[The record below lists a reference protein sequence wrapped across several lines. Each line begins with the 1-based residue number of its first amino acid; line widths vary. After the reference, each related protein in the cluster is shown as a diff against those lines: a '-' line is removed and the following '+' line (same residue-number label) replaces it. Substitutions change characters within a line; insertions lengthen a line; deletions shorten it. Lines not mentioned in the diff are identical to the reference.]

1 MIKKEINRISE
12 VGKALISVEGN
23 PGVALNH
30 VVELLD
36 ADTNQ
41 SLSFAKAINISENS
55 TRFQVFNGTGGLST
69 KTKLRMHEVPLTA
82 GFSYNMLGRTFDG
95 IGQVADNGPEVI
107 FEKQLETSLDTLN
120 PTVRLVPKQPLWT
133 GIPMIDVFNTLVKS
147 QKIPIFASPTEPYNR
162 LLSQIAMGAQAD
174 VIIFA
179 GIGLKFDEYHYFKD
193 QLSQSGNIDK
203 TIMFVHLAGESQ
215 IKGLMLPDVAL
226 SVAREFADQGKDA
239 LVLLTDMTNWSNI
252 LRNVANYQDMI
263 PSLQGYPGSLYSE
276 LARRYEVAADIEGAG
291 SITIIGA
298 TTLESLED
306 PVPDNTGYITEGQ
319 RFLRHDSDTG
329 KVIVDP
335 FRSLSRLK
343 QLVIGK
349 QTREDHNQVMNTA
362 IRLYADAADAKTK
375 LENGFDLSD
384 YDLRALDFAKDYSLN
399 LLSIDV
405 NINVTEMLERAWS
418 LFAKYFSKAEVS
430 IKEDLIEKYWPKEEK

>member
-1 MIKKEINRISE
+1 MIRKEVNRISE

-36 ADTNQ
+36 ADNSQ

-55 TRFQVFNGTGGLST
+55 TRFQVFNGTQGLST
-69 KTKLRMHEVPLTA
+69 RTRLRMHEVPLTA
-82 GFSYNMLGRTFDG
+82 GFSHNMLGRSFDG
-95 IGQVADNGPEVI
+95 AGQVSDGGPEVI
-107 FEKQLETSLDTLN
+107 FDKQLSTRLDTLN
-120 PTVRLVPKQPLWT
+120 PTVRLVPKQPMWT

-147 QKIPIFASPTEPYNR
+147 QKIPIFAGPTEPYNR
-162 LLSQIAMGAQAD
+162 LLSQIAQGAQAD

-179 GIGLKFDEYHYFKD
+179 GIGLKYDEYHYFKE
-193 QLSQSGNIDK
+193 QLSQSGNMGK
-203 TIMFVHLAGESQ
+203 TIMFSHLAGESQ

-226 SVAREFADQGKDA
+226 SVAREFADEGKDV

-276 LARRYEVAADIEGAG
+276 LARRYEVAADIDGAG

-319 RFLRHDSDTG
+319 FFLENG
-329 KVIVDP
+329 KLKLA
-335 FRSLSRLK
+335 RSLSRLK
-343 QLVIGK
+343 QQVNGD
-349 QTREDHNQVMNTA
+349 TRSDHRAIMTVMA
-362 IRLYADAADAKTK
+362 SLLADAEKAYEAAEVGAANDAFSQK
-375 LENGFDLSD
+375 LLRYRSDFIENMEEPFGEPVDLET
-384 YDLRALDFAKDYSLN
+384 ALDQCWDILKRHFEP
-399 LLSIDV
+399 
-405 NINVTEMLERAWS
+405 TETGM
-418 LFAKYFSKAEVS
+418 SK
-430 IKEDLIEKYWPKEEK
+430 KLIEEYWNK

>member
-1 MIKKEINRISE
+1 MIRKEINRISE

-30 VVELLD
+30 IVELLD
-36 ADTNQ
+36 AESNQ
-41 SLSFAKAINISENS
+41 SLSFAKAINITENS
-55 TRFQVFNGTGGLST
+55 TRFQVFNGTSGLST
-69 KTKLRMHEVPLTA
+69 KTRIRMHEVPLSA

-95 IGQVADNGPEVI
+95 IGDVADNGPEVI
-107 FEKQLETSLDTLN
+107 YEKQLSTRLDTLN

-162 LLSQIAMGAQAD
+162 LLSQIAQGAQAD

-179 GIGLKFDEYHYFKD
+179 GIGLKFDEYQYFKD

-319 RFLRHDSDTG
+319 FFLENG
-329 KVIVDP
+329 KLKLA
-335 FRSLSRLK
+335 RSLSRLK
-343 QLVIGK
+343 QQVNGD
-349 QTREDHNQVMNTA
+349 TRDDHRPIMTA
-362 IRLYADAADAKTK
+362 MASLLADAEKAYEAAEVGAANDAFSQK
-375 LENGFDLSD
+375 LLGYRRDFIENMEEPFGDPMELEA
-384 YDLRALDFAKDYSLN
+384 ALDKCWDILRRHFEPTETG
-399 LLSIDV
+399 LS
-405 NINVTEMLERAWS
+405 
-418 LFAKYFSKAEVS
+418 KK
-430 IKEDLIEKYWPKEEK
+430 LIEQYWNKN

>member
-1 MIKKEINRISE
+1 MIRKELNRISE

-30 VVELLD
+30 VVELLE
-36 ADTNQ
+36 ADSNQ
-41 SLSFAKAINISENS
+41 SLSFAKAINIAEYS
-55 TRFQVFNGTGGLST
+55 TRFQVFNGTQGLST
-69 KTKLRMHEVPLTA
+69 KTRIRMHEVPLTA
-82 GFSYNMLGRTFDG
+82 GFSHNMLGRSFDG
-95 IGQVADNGPEVI
+95 VGKVSDGGPEVI
-107 FEKQLETSLDTLN
+107 FNKQLSTRLDTLN
-120 PTVRLVPKQPLWT
+120 PTVRLVPKQPMWT

-147 QKIPIFASPTEPYNR
+147 QKIPIFAGPTEPYNR
-162 LLSQIAMGAQAD
+162 LLSQIAQGAQAD

-179 GIGLKFDEYHYFKD
+179 GIGLKYDEYHYFRE
-193 QLSQSGNIDK
+193 QLSQSGNMGK
-203 TIMFVHLAGESQ
+203 TIMFSHLAGESQ

-226 SVAREFADQGKDA
+226 SVAREFADEGKDV

-319 RFLRHDSDTG
+319 FFLENG
-329 KVIVDP
+329 KLKLA
-335 FRSLSRLK
+335 RSLSRLK
-343 QLVIGK
+343 QQVNGD
-349 QTREDHNQVMNTA
+349 TRSDHRPIMTVMA
-362 IRLYADAADAKTK
+362 SLLADAEKAFEAAEVGAANDAFSQK
-375 LENGFDLSD
+375 LLRYRSDFIENMEEPFGDPVNLET
-384 YDLRALDFAKDYSLN
+384 ALDTCWDILRRHFEPTETGMSKK
-399 LLSIDV
+399 LL
-405 NINVTEMLERAWS
+405 EQ
-418 LFAKYFSKAEVS
+418 
-430 IKEDLIEKYWPKEEK
+430 YWNK

>member
-319 RFLRHDSDTG
+319 FFLENG
-329 KVIVDP
+329 KLKLA
-335 FRSLSRLK
+335 RSLSRLK
-343 QLVIGK
+343 QQVNGN
-349 QTREDHNQVMNTA
+349 TRSDHRPIMTA
-362 IRLYADAADAKTK
+362 MASLLADAEKAYEAAEVGAANDAFSQK
-375 LENGFDLSD
+375 LLAYRSD
-384 YDLRALDFAKDYSLN
+384 FIANMEEPFGDPLELDAALDRCWEILKRHFEPTETG
-399 LLSIDV
+399 LS
-405 NINVTEMLERAWS
+405 
-418 LFAKYFSKAEVS
+418 KK
-430 IKEDLIEKYWPKEEK
+430 LIEEYWDNQN

>member
-1 MIKKEINRISE
+1 MIRKEVNRISE

-30 VVELLD
+30 VVELLE
-36 ADTNQ
+36 ADSSK
-41 SLSFAKAINISENS
+41 SLSFAKAINIAEDS
-55 TRFQVFNGTGGLST
+55 TRFQVFNGTQGLST
-69 KTKLRMHEVPLTA
+69 RTRIRMHEVPLTA
-82 GFSYNMLGRTFDG
+82 GFSHNMLGRSFDG
-95 IGQVADNGPEVI
+95 VGRVSDGGPEVI
-107 FEKQLETSLDTLN
+107 FTKQLSTRLDTLN
-120 PTVRLVPKQPLWT
+120 PTVRLVPKQPMWT

-147 QKIPIFASPTEPYNR
+147 QKIPIFAGPTEPYNR
-162 LLSQIAMGAQAD
+162 LLSQIAQGAQAD

-179 GIGLKFDEYHYFKD
+179 GIGLKYDEYHYFKE
-193 QLSQSGNIDK
+193 QLSQSGNMGK
-203 TIMFVHLAGESQ
+203 TIMFSHLAGESQ

-226 SVAREFADQGKDA
+226 SVAREFADEGKDV

-319 RFLRHDSDTG
+319 FFLENG
-329 KVIVDP
+329 KLKLA
-335 FRSLSRLK
+335 RSLSRLK
-343 QLVIGK
+343 QQVNGD
-349 QTREDHNQVMNTA
+349 TRNDHRPIMTVMA
-362 IRLYADAADAKTK
+362 SLLADAEKAFEAAEVGAANDAFSQK
-375 LENGFDLSD
+375 LLRYRSDFIENMEEPFGDPVNLET
-384 YDLRALDFAKDYSLN
+384 ALDTCWDILRRHFEPTETGMSKK
-399 LLSIDV
+399 LL
-405 NINVTEMLERAWS
+405 EQ
-418 LFAKYFSKAEVS
+418 
-430 IKEDLIEKYWPKEEK
+430 YWDK

>member
-1 MIKKEINRISE
+1 MMIKKEINRISE

-55 TRFQVFNGTGGLST
+55 TRFQVFNGTSGLST

-147 QKIPIFASPTEPYNR
+147 QKIPIFAAPTEPYNR
-162 LLSQIAMGAQAD
+162 LLSQIALGAQAD

-319 RFLRHDSDTG
+319 FFLENG
-329 KVIVDP
+329 KLKLA
-335 FRSLSRLK
+335 RSLSRLK
-343 QLVIGK
+343 QQVNGN
-349 QTREDHNQVMNTA
+349 TRSDHRPIMTA
-362 IRLYADAADAKTK
+362 MASLLADAEKAYEAAEVGAANDAFSQKLLAYRADFIANMEEPFGDPIE
-375 LENGFDLSD
+375 LDA
-384 YDLRALDFAKDYSLN
+384 ALDRCWEILKRHFEPTETG
-399 LLSIDV
+399 LSKKLID
-405 NINVTEMLERAWS
+405 E
-418 LFAKYFSKAEVS
+418 
-430 IKEDLIEKYWPKEEK
+430 YWDQQN

>member
-1 MIKKEINRISE
+1 MIKKEINKISE

-36 ADTNQ
+36 AESNQ
-41 SLSFAKAINISENS
+41 CLSFAKAINISENS
-55 TRFQVFNGTGGLST
+55 TRFQVFNGTSGLST
-69 KTKLRMHEVPLTA
+69 RTRIRMHEVPLSA

-95 IGQVADNGPEVI
+95 IGNVADNGPEVI
-107 FEKQLETSLDTLN
+107 FEKQLSTSLDTLN

-162 LLSQIAMGAQAD
+162 LLSQIAQGAQAD

-179 GIGLKFDEYHYFKD
+179 GIGLKFDEYQYFKD

-203 TIMFVHLAGESQ
+203 TIMFIHFAGESQ

-226 SVAREFADQGKDA
+226 SVAREFADQGKDV

-319 RFLRHDSDTG
+319 FFLENG
-329 KVIVDP
+329 KLKLA
-335 FRSLSRLK
+335 RSLSRLK
-343 QLVIGK
+343 QQVNGK
-349 QTREDHNQVMNTA
+349 TRNDHRPIMTA
-362 IRLYADAADAKTK
+362 MSSLLADAEKAYEAAEVGAANDTFSQKLLGYRSDFIENMEEPFGEPLELDA
-375 LENGFDLSD
+375 
-384 YDLRALDFAKDYSLN
+384 ALDKCWDILRRHFEPTETG
-399 LLSIDV
+399 LS
-405 NINVTEMLERAWS
+405 
-418 LFAKYFSKAEVS
+418 KK
-430 IKEDLIEKYWPKEEK
+430 LIEQYWNKD

>member
-147 QKIPIFASPTEPYNR
+147 QKIPIFASPTGPYNR

-319 RFLRHDSDTG
+319 FFLENG
-329 KVIVDP
+329 KLKLA
-335 FRSLSRLK
+335 RSLSRLK
-343 QLVIGK
+343 QQVNGN
-349 QTREDHNQVMNTA
+349 TRSDHRPIMTA
-362 IRLYADAADAKTK
+362 MASLLADAEKAYEAAEVGAANDAFSQKLLAYRADFIANMEEPFGDPIE
-375 LENGFDLSD
+375 LDA
-384 YDLRALDFAKDYSLN
+384 ALDRCWEILKRHFEPTETG
-399 LLSIDV
+399 LSKKLID
-405 NINVTEMLERAWS
+405 E
-418 LFAKYFSKAEVS
+418 
-430 IKEDLIEKYWPKEEK
+430 YWGQQN

>member
-215 IKGLMLPDVAL
+215 IKGLMVPDVAL

-319 RFLRHDSDTG
+319 FFLENG
-329 KVIVDP
+329 KLKLA
-335 FRSLSRLK
+335 RSLSRLK
-343 QLVIGK
+343 QQVNGN
-349 QTREDHNQVMNTA
+349 TRSDHRPIMTA
-362 IRLYADAADAKTK
+362 MASLLADAEKAYEAAEVGAANDAFSQKLLAYRADFIANMEEPFGDPIE
-375 LENGFDLSD
+375 LDA
-384 YDLRALDFAKDYSLN
+384 ALDRCWEILKRHFEPTETG
-399 LLSIDV
+399 LSKKLID
-405 NINVTEMLERAWS
+405 E
-418 LFAKYFSKAEVS
+418 
-430 IKEDLIEKYWPKEEK
+430 YWDQQN

>member
-1 MIKKEINRISE
+1 MIRKEINKINE

-36 ADTNQ
+36 AKTNQ
-41 SLSFAKAINISENS
+41 SISFAKAINITEES
-55 TRFQVFNGTGGLST
+55 TRFQVFNGTQGLST
-69 KTKLRMHEVPLTA
+69 QTKIRMHEVPLTA
-82 GFSYNMLGRTFDG
+82 GFSNKMLGRIFDG
-95 IGQVADNGPEVI
+95 IGNVIDDGPEVL
-107 FEKQLETSLDTLN
+107 FDKQVSTQLDTLN
-120 PTVRLVPKQPLWT
+120 PTVRLVPKQPMWT

-147 QKIPIFASPTEPYNR
+147 QKIPIFAGPTEPYNR
-162 LLSQIAMGAQAD
+162 LLSQIAQGAQAD

-179 GIGLKFDEYHYFKD
+179 GIGLKYDEFQYFKD
-193 QLSQSGNIDK
+193 ELSNSGNIDK
-203 TIMFVHLAGESQ
+203 TIMFSHLAGESQ

-226 SVAREFADQGKDA
+226 SVAREFADQGKDV

-252 LRNVANYQDMI
+252 LRNVANYQDQI

-319 RFLRHDSDTG
+319 FFLENG
-329 KVIVDP
+329 KLKLA
-335 FRSLSRLK
+335 RSLSRLK
-343 QLVIGK
+343 QAVNGK
-349 QTREDHNQVMNTA
+349 TRSDHRAIMTA
-362 IRLYADAADAKTK
+362 MASLLADAEKAYEASEVGAANDAYSQK
-375 LENGFDLSD
+375 LLRYRDDFIENMEEPFGDPLQLEGALEKCWDILRRHFEPTETGLSKK
-384 YDLRALDFAKDYSLN
+384 L
-399 LLSIDV
+399 I
-405 NINVTEMLERAWS
+405 
-418 LFAKYFSKAEVS
+418 AEYW
-430 IKEDLIEKYWPKEEK
+430 EK

>member
-1 MIKKEINRISE
+1 MIRKEVNRISE

-30 VVELLD
+30 VVELLE
-36 ADTNQ
+36 ADSSK
-41 SLSFAKAINISENS
+41 SLSFAKAINIAEDS
-55 TRFQVFNGTGGLST
+55 TRFQVFNGTQGLST
-69 KTKLRMHEVPLTA
+69 RTRIRMHEVPLTA
-82 GFSYNMLGRTFDG
+82 GFSHNMLGRSFDG
-95 IGQVADNGPEVI
+95 VGRVSDGGPEVI
-107 FEKQLETSLDTLN
+107 FTRQLSTRLDTLN
-120 PTVRLVPKQPLWT
+120 PTVRLVPKQPMWT

-147 QKIPIFASPTEPYNR
+147 QKIPIFAGPTEPYNR
-162 LLSQIAMGAQAD
+162 LLSQIAQGAQAD

-179 GIGLKFDEYHYFKD
+179 GIGLKYDEYHYFKE
-193 QLSQSGNIDK
+193 QLSQSGNMGK
-203 TIMFVHLAGESQ
+203 TIMFSHLAGESQ

-226 SVAREFADQGKDA
+226 SVAREFADEGKDV

-319 RFLRHDSDTG
+319 FFLENG
-329 KVIVDP
+329 KLKLA
-335 FRSLSRLK
+335 RSLSRLK
-343 QLVIGK
+343 QQVNGD
-349 QTREDHNQVMNTA
+349 TRNDHRPIMTVMA
-362 IRLYADAADAKTK
+362 SLLADAEKAFEAAEVGAANDAFSQK
-375 LENGFDLSD
+375 LLRYRSDFIENMEEPFGDPVNLET
-384 YDLRALDFAKDYSLN
+384 ALDTCWDILRRHFEPTETGMSKK
-399 LLSIDV
+399 LL
-405 NINVTEMLERAWS
+405 EQ
-418 LFAKYFSKAEVS
+418 
-430 IKEDLIEKYWPKEEK
+430 YWDK

>member
-1 MIKKEINRISE
+1 MIRKEVNRISE

-30 VVELLD
+30 VVELLE
-36 ADTNQ
+36 ADSSQ
-41 SLSFAKAINISENS
+41 SLSFAKAINISEDY
-55 TRFQVFNGTGGLST
+55 TRFQVFNGTQGLST
-69 KTKLRMHEVPLTA
+69 KTRIRMHEVPLTA
-82 GFSYNMLGRTFDG
+82 GFSHNMLGRSFDG
-95 IGQVADNGPEVI
+95 VGQVSDGGPEVI
-107 FEKQLETSLDTLN
+107 FDKQLSTRLDTLN
-120 PTVRLVPKQPLWT
+120 PTVRLVPKQPMWT

-147 QKIPIFASPTEPYNR
+147 QKIPIFAGPTEPYNR
-162 LLSQIAMGAQAD
+162 LLSQIAQGAQAD

-179 GIGLKFDEYHYFKD
+179 GIGLKYDEYHYFKE
-193 QLSQSGNIDK
+193 QLSQSGNMGK
-203 TIMFVHLAGESQ
+203 TIMFSHLAGESQ

-226 SVAREFADQGKDA
+226 SVAREFADEGKDV

-319 RFLRHDSDTG
+319 FFLENG
-329 KVIVDP
+329 KLKLA
-335 FRSLSRLK
+335 RSLSRLK
-343 QLVIGK
+343 QQVNGD
-349 QTREDHNQVMNTA
+349 TRNDHRPIMTVMA
-362 IRLYADAADAKTK
+362 SLLADAEKAFEAAEVGAANDAFSQK
-375 LENGFDLSD
+375 LLRYRSDFIENMEEPFGDPVNLET
-384 YDLRALDFAKDYSLN
+384 ALDTCWDILRRHFEPTETGMSKK
-399 LLSIDV
+399 LL
-405 NINVTEMLERAWS
+405 EQ
-418 LFAKYFSKAEVS
+418 
-430 IKEDLIEKYWPKEEK
+430 YWNK

>member
-1 MIKKEINRISE
+1 MMIKKEINRISE

-55 TRFQVFNGTGGLST
+55 TRFQVFNGTSGLST

-147 QKIPIFASPTEPYNR
+147 QKIPIFAAPTEPYNR
-162 LLSQIAMGAQAD
+162 LLSQIALGAQAD

-319 RFLRHDSDTG
+319 FFLENG
-329 KVIVDP
+329 KLKLA
-335 FRSLSRLK
+335 RSLSRLK
-343 QLVIGK
+343 QQVNGN
-349 QTREDHNQVMNTA
+349 TRSDHRPIMTA
-362 IRLYADAADAKTK
+362 MASLLADAEKAYEAAEVGAANDAFSQK
-375 LENGFDLSD
+375 LLAYRSD
-384 YDLRALDFAKDYSLN
+384 FIANMEEPFGDPIELDAALDRCWEILKRHFEPTETG
-399 LLSIDV
+399 LSKKLID
-405 NINVTEMLERAWS
+405 E
-418 LFAKYFSKAEVS
+418 
-430 IKEDLIEKYWPKEEK
+430 YWDQQN

>member
-319 RFLRHDSDTG
+319 FFLENG
-329 KVIVDP
+329 KLKLA
-335 FRSLSRLK
+335 RSLSRLK
-343 QLVIGK
+343 QQVNGN
-349 QTREDHNQVMNTA
+349 TRSDHRPIMTA
-362 IRLYADAADAKTK
+362 MASLLADAEKAYEAAEVGAANDAFSQKLLAYRADFIANMEEPFGDPIE
-375 LENGFDLSD
+375 LDA
-384 YDLRALDFAKDYSLN
+384 ALDRCWEILKRHFEPTETG
-399 LLSIDV
+399 LSKKLID
-405 NINVTEMLERAWS
+405 E
-418 LFAKYFSKAEVS
+418 
-430 IKEDLIEKYWPKEEK
+430 YWDQQN

>member
-1 MIKKEINRISE
+1 MIRKEVNRISE

-30 VVELLD
+30 MVELLD
-36 ADTNQ
+36 ADNSQ
-41 SLSFAKAINISENS
+41 SLSFAKAINIAENS
-55 TRFQVFNGTGGLST
+55 TRFQVFNGTQGLST
-69 KTKLRMHEVPLTA
+69 KTRIRMHEVPLTA
-82 GFSYNMLGRTFDG
+82 GFSHNMLGRSFDG
-95 IGQVADNGPEVI
+95 AGQVSDGGPEVI
-107 FEKQLETSLDTLN
+107 FDKQLSTRLDTLN
-120 PTVRLVPKQPLWT
+120 PTVRLVPKQPMWT

-147 QKIPIFASPTEPYNR
+147 QKIPIFAGPTEPYNR
-162 LLSQIAMGAQAD
+162 LLSQIAQGAQAD

-179 GIGLKFDEYHYFKD
+179 GIGLKYDEYHYFKE
-193 QLSQSGNIDK
+193 QLSQSGNMGK
-203 TIMFVHLAGESQ
+203 TIMFSHLAGESQ

-226 SVAREFADQGKDA
+226 SVAREFADEGKDV

-319 RFLRHDSDTG
+319 FFLENG
-329 KVIVDP
+329 KLKLA
-335 FRSLSRLK
+335 RSLSRLK
-343 QLVIGK
+343 QQVNGD
-349 QTREDHNQVMNTA
+349 TRNDHRPIMTVMA
-362 IRLYADAADAKTK
+362 SLLADAEKAFEAAEVGAANDAFSQK
-375 LENGFDLSD
+375 LLRYRSDFIENMEEPFGDPVNLET
-384 YDLRALDFAKDYSLN
+384 ALDTCWDILRRHFEPTETGMSKK
-399 LLSIDV
+399 LL
-405 NINVTEMLERAWS
+405 EQ
-418 LFAKYFSKAEVS
+418 
-430 IKEDLIEKYWPKEEK
+430 YWNK

>member
-1 MIKKEINRISE
+1 MMIKKEINRISE

-69 KTKLRMHEVPLTA
+69 HTKLRMHEVPLTA

-319 RFLRHDSDTG
+319 FFLENG
-329 KVIVDP
+329 KLKLA
-335 FRSLSRLK
+335 RSLSRLK
-343 QLVIGK
+343 QQVNGN
-349 QTREDHNQVMNTA
+349 TRSDHRPIMTA
-362 IRLYADAADAKTK
+362 MASLLADAEKAYEAAEVGAANDAFSQK
-375 LENGFDLSD
+375 LLAYRSD
-384 YDLRALDFAKDYSLN
+384 FIANMEEPFGDPIELDAALDRCWEILKRHFEPTETG
-399 LLSIDV
+399 LSKKLID
-405 NINVTEMLERAWS
+405 E
-418 LFAKYFSKAEVS
+418 
-430 IKEDLIEKYWPKEEK
+430 YWDQQN

>member
-1 MIKKEINRISE
+1 MMIRKEVKRISE

-36 ADTNQ
+36 ADTSQ
-41 SLSFAKAINISENS
+41 SLSFAKAINIGEDY
-55 TRFQVFNGTGGLST
+55 TRFQVFNGTQGLST
-69 KTKLRMHEVPLTA
+69 KTRIRMHEVPLSA
-82 GFSYNMLGRTFDG
+82 GFSHKMLGRSFDG
-95 IGQVADNGPEVI
+95 AGQVSDGGPDVI
-107 FEKQLETSLDTLN
+107 FEKQLSTRLDTLN
-120 PTVRLVPKQPLWT
+120 PTVRLVPKQPMWT

-147 QKIPIFASPTEPYNR
+147 QKIPIFAGPTEPYNR
-162 LLSQIAMGAQAD
+162 LLSQIAQGAQID

-179 GIGLKFDEYHYFKD
+179 GIGLKYDEYHYFKE
-193 QLSQSGNIDK
+193 QLSQSGNMNK
-203 TIMFVHLAGESQ
+203 TIMFSHLAGESQ

-226 SVAREFADQGKDA
+226 SVAREFADQGKDV

-291 SITIIGA
+291 SITTIGA

-319 RFLRHDSDTG
+319 FFLENG
-329 KVIVDP
+329 KLKLA
-335 FRSLSRLK
+335 RSLSRLK
-343 QLVIGK
+343 QQVNGE
-349 QTREDHNQVMNTA
+349 TRNDHRPIMTA
-362 IRLYADAADAKTK
+362 LASLLADGEKAHEASEVGAANDPFSQK
-375 LENGFDLSD
+375 LLRYRSDFINNVEEPFGDPVDLEA
-384 YDLRALDFAKDYSLN
+384 ALDMCWTILRRHFEPTETG
-399 LLSIDV
+399 LS
-405 NINVTEMLERAWS
+405 
-418 LFAKYFSKAEVS
+418 KQ
-430 IKEDLIEKYWPKEEK
+430 LIEEYWNK